1 MLTGKSARVT
11 SAVHYA
17 INRCTLFVVFFIQN
31 LQRLWCLLIQRC
43 DVGDEMGE
51 GVISTAIVV
60 MIMAFLAVGL
70 WVAFKLILHNAT
82 SSISTQV
89 SQIGQ

>member
-1 MLTGKSARVT
+1 
-11 SAVHYA
+11 
-17 INRCTLFVVFFIQN
+17 
-31 LQRLWCLLIQRC
+31 
-43 DVGDEMGE
+43 
-51 GVISTAIVV
+51 